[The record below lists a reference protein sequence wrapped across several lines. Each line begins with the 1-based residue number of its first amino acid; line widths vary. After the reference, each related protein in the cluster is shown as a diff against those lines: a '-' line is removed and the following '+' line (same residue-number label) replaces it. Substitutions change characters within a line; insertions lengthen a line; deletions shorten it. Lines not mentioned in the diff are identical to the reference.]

1 MRRLLAIAM
10 LAAGFAL
17 VGPPARAQ
25 APITFYFGA
34 SAADTAVGLAPGA
47 TGTVPIRLSNPL
59 FYSYGQYATGV
70 RFIVHFDAA
79 KIAVLGAAA
88 STNGGFTA
96 IDSTRIGTGTAMV
109 AASGFVYGS
118 DAEALQLVV
127 QLQPGVTD
135 GVYLWLETDS
145 AQVYNYSY
153 PPYGTHRIGAQSRI
167 GMACHSSALW
177 GDVDGNHQ
185 VDSRDALITLS
196 AAVGLPVSGGFDL
209 AQGDVDGDG
218 LTNSRD
224 ALMMLSFS
232 IGLGTSSSGPLNRV
246 GIALIDACP
255 GLTAPGETVVFT
267 RNLGGGSG
275 GLFRLDAAATAPVQL
290 TSVPSDQWP
299 RLNHAGT
306 FIVFQ
311 CDSVGVSQVCRAGA
325 DGFGRV
331 ALTAHGGPVS
341 QSQPDWAPGDTII
354 AYNAGGGYGIG
365 WMDSTGANKVRND
378 TVTGTFGA
386 ALAVSRV
393 GDTLAIT
400 NSGHFGLYAFPFGSP
415 LSPAL
420 DANFGSI
427 MYAAP
432 IRWSP
437 DGSTIATVNF
447 QAGGILTL
455 PRTGGVSSA
464 PASAPKG
471 IRAFDWGP
479 QGIIFAMPDND
490 NVMSLW
496 LLQGGFGG
504 PLVRLTNPG
513 TGHADDQPSFRRNP

>member
-1 MRRLLAIAM
+1 MNRALVVLIA
-10 LAAGFAL
+10 AAGLA
-17 VGPPARAQ
+17 VAAPAAAQ
-25 APITFYFGA
+25 VPITFYFGA
-34 SAADTAVGLAPGA
+34 TVSDTAVGLAPGA
-47 TGTVPIRLSNPL
+47 TGTVPIRLSNPQ
-59 FYSYGQYATGV
+59 FYSFTDYPTSV
-70 RFIVHFDAA
+70 RFVVHFDPA

-88 STNGGFTA
+88 STSGGFTA
-96 IDSTRIGTGTAMV
+96 IDSTNIGTGTAMV
-109 AASGFVYGS
+109 AASGFVYGP
-118 DAEALQLVV
+118 DADALRLVV

-145 AQVYNYSY
+145 VQVYNWYY
-153 PPYGTHRIGAQSRI
+153 PPYTYHRIGARSRI
-167 GMACHSSALW
+167 GMACHASNFW

-209 AQGDVDGDG
+209 AHGDVDGDG

-246 GIALIDACP
+246 AVGIADACP
-255 GLTAPGETVVFT
+255 GLTPPGETVVFN

-275 GLFRLDAAATAPVQL
+275 GLFGLDAAATAPVQL
-290 TSVPSDQWP
+290 TFVPSDQWP

-311 CDSVGVSQVCRAGA
+311 CDIVGVSQVCRTGA
-325 DGFGRV
+325 DGSGRDT
-331 ALTAHGGPVS
+331 LTSHVGPVS

-354 AYNAGGGYGIG
+354 VYNAGGGYGIG
-365 WMDSTGANKVRND
+365 RMDSTGANKSPID
-378 TVTGTFGA
+378 TSAGIFGVS
-386 ALAVSRV
+386 LAVSRV

-427 MYAAP
+427 TYAAP

-447 QAGGILTL
+447 NGGGILTL

-464 PASAPKG
+464 PAVAPNG
-471 IRAFDWGP
+471 ITAFDWGP
-479 QGIIFAMPDND
+479 QGVIFSMPDSHGNL
-490 NVMSLW
+490 SLW

-513 TGHADDQPSFRRNP
+513 TGQADDQPSFRRNP